1 VIPAGLCQC
10 GCGEPTPIAKRTST
24 RKGVVKGQPIRY
36 VQGHGNR
43 HHQPVIAAPQLCECG
58 CGQTTA
64 LADRTDSRRSIV
76 KGQPLRFITG
86 HNARL
91 GATNSSDRADE
102 KIDPPCRCGC
112 GRPVTRISIAGDRY
126 KHRTYILGHEPAP
139 DALFVEAAAEIV
151 MAVHDGGPDD
161 FRDHLT
167 DALAL
172 DTPDGVTAV
181 EALVAALAALVD
193 PDTRT
198 ATVTPVR
205 AYLVALQDTAG
216 AA

>member
-1 VIPAGLCQC
+1 MIPAGLCQC
-10 GCGEPTPIAKRTST
+10 GCGQPTPLAKQSSAR
-24 RKGVVKGQPIRY
+24 RGLVKGQPTRY
-36 VQGHGNR
+36 RPGHNGR
-43 HHQPVIAAPQLCECG
+43 RFLPATTETRLCQCG
-58 CGQTTA
+58 CGETTPI
-64 LADRTDSRRSIV
+64 ADRSDARWGRV

-86 HNARL
+86 HNARV
-91 GATNSSDRADE
+91 GRKPDR
-102 KIDPPCRCGC
+102 PTCRCGC
-112 GRPVTRISIAGDRY
+112 GRPVPLLRAAGKPD
-126 KHRTYILGHEPAP
+126 KPRTYLVGHEPDTGP
-139 DALFVEAAAEIV
+139 LFIEAAAEIV

-161 FRDHLT
+161 FREHLA

-205 AYLVALQDTAG
+205 AYLEALQETSAG

>member
-1 VIPAGLCQC
+1 MIPAGLCQC
-10 GCGEPTPIAKRTST
+10 GCGEPTPIATRTRTPTAT
-24 RKGVVKGQPIRY
+24 RAGTVKGQPVRY
-36 VQGHGNR
+36 IHGHNAR
-43 HHQPVIAAPQLCECG
+43 RTPLEPPATQPRLCG
-58 CGQTTA
+58 CGCGGFAPIATKTS
-64 LADRTDSRRSIV
+64 SRDGHII
-76 KGQPLRFITG
+76 GQPIRFITG

-91 GATNSSDRADE
+91 GRKVADR
-102 KIDPPCRCGC
+102 PSCRCGC
-112 GRPVTRISIAGDRY
+112 GQPVPLE
-126 KHRTYILGHEPAP
+126 RTVGQPDKPRDYIRGHEPAP
-139 DALFVEAAAEIV
+139 DARFVEAAAEIV

-161 FRDHLT
+161 FREQLA

-172 DTPDGVTAV
+172 DVPDGVTAV

-205 AYLVALQDTAG
+205 AYLVALQETAG

>member
-1 VIPAGLCQC
+1 MIPAGLCQC
-10 GCGEPTPIAKRTST
+10 GCGEPTPVAKKTS
-24 RKGVVKGQPIRY
+24 RRDGHIIGQPIRF
-36 VQGHGNR
+36 V
-43 HHQPVIAAPQLCECG
+43 
-58 CGQTTA
+58 
-64 LADRTDSRRSIV
+64 S
-76 KGQPLRFITG
+76 G

-91 GATNSSDRADE
+91 PRRPAC
-102 KIDPPCRCGC
+102 PPCRCGC
-112 GRPVTRISIAGDRY
+112 GLPAPRQHIAGEKYRQRD
-126 KHRTYILGHEPAP
+126 YIIGHEPAP
-139 DALFVEAAAEIV
+139 DARFVEAAAEIV

-161 FRDHLT
+161 FREHLT

-172 DTPDGVTAV
+172 DAPDGVTPV

-205 AYLVALQDTAG
+205 AYLVALQETAG